1 MKNTDNI
8 PSDPSAPP
16 QSGSGVDLQRLVRI
30 FARFICVVGV
40 CGIVTFLAYGSTVV
54 WERAQ
59 GIPLKAWLE
68 AFGIVGAASVGI
80 GVFFWAA
87 KNAKF

>member
-1 MKNTDNI
+1 MT
-8 PSDPSAPP
+8 
-16 QSGSGVDLQRLVRI
+16 GLCGVVAFLV
-30 FARFICVVGV
+30 
-40 CGIVTFLAYGSTVV
+40 YGAVIV

-68 AFGIVGAASVGI
+68 AFGIVGVAAVVVV
-80 GVFFWAA
+80 VFFWAA